1 MRRLELAEALADAR
15 DAIVARTLFTGLV
28 DELDRLHLD
37 TWEPALAQRSLEGLA
52 RSIPKGQPGDKPTL
66 DALLVRLA
74 CLDPLSAAAI
84 K

>member
-1 MRRLELAEALADAR
+1 MRRLELAEALADAK

-28 DELDRLHLD
+28 DELDRLRLD

-52 RSIPKGQPGDKPTL
+52 RSIPKGQASDKPTL